1 MGVRMPLT
9 KINPSASA
17 DATLPASPVPEA
29 DANDDRC
36 PLARSRSAELSALAK
51 AGSRCAAG
59 ERAFHPRA
67 QLRRAAYQV
76 GKDAMH
82 YRNVQRRLNAQL
94 EHLDPETGFKDQLDF
109 SDASLAEV
117 ESILRHIAVSP
128 ELLSVSRGKSAVT
141 PLFTKTFLM
150 PLLDGGQLR
159 FHEFRAGGGAQEDE
173 EQPHRH
179 RWNLKTE
186 HVKGAYVQQVHEE
199 THAGAPGARVHQKHR
214 LEATPKDKTERRF
227 KHIGEAFVRQSA
239 TKLYS
244 EEQRPHDFP
253 LEETHSVADLSRHA
267 GTTLTLA
274 RTGKPMHADSISYN
288 AGTEVL
294 TTSPLGR
301 TADEQAFLER
311 LHRSIAIVQLVQLRR
326 DLEAYLR
333 EQPPAS
339 LTAGE
344 RCHLEDAKAPNY
356 FETSLLPA
364 LATLDLAKAAGQASD
379 EFSPETVAYLDSA
392 LERIKSTPLRQIL
405 ADNDEHLRAGHFSA
419 ELSNFEQLKSLIN
432 VTE

>member
-1 MGVRMPLT
+1 M
-9 KINPSASA
+9 
-17 DATLPASPVPEA
+17 
-29 DANDDRC
+29 
-36 PLARSRSAELSALAK
+36 
-51 AGSRCAAG
+51 
-59 ERAFHPRA
+59 
-67 QLRRAAYQV
+67 
-76 GKDAMH
+76 
-82 YRNVQRRLNAQL
+82 
-94 EHLDPETGFKDQLDF
+94 
-109 SDASLAEV
+109 
-117 ESILRHIAVSP
+117 
-128 ELLSVSRGKSAVT
+128 
-141 PLFTKTFLM
+141 
-150 PLLDGGQLR
+150 
-159 FHEFRAGGGAQEDE
+159 
-173 EQPHRH
+173 
-179 RWNLKTE
+179 
-186 HVKGAYVQQVHEE
+186 KGAYVQQVHEE

-339 LTAGE
+339 LTTGE

-432 VTE
+432 ATE